1 VNFFLAAPV
10 YKLSLKSFSPFMP
23 FSNLENSMEISY
35 IPENKKEISNDFLA
49 RFWQF

>member
-1 VNFFLAAPV
+1 
-10 YKLSLKSFSPFMP
+10 MP